1 MATLRGMT
9 AHPPLTRGKHTLDTN
24 QTSNQRLIP
33 AHAGKTQPPI
43 PGSAANPAH
52 PRSRGENITSRA
64 GISLSLGSSP
74 LTRGKPPGALGVWGD
89 SRLIPAHAG
98 KTRLTRSWA
107 CSLTAH
113 PRSRGENA
121 IRNDNTPSEWGSS
134 PLTRGKLTP
143 SLPDPL
149 DRGLIPAH
157 AGKTPPERGRRGLQT
172 AHPRSRGENRLA
184 TGSVGRAS
192 GSSPLTRGKLFY
204 ESFTRIL

>member
-1 MATLRGMT
+1 MGR
-9 AHPPLTRGKHTLDTN
+9 
-24 QTSNQRLIP
+24 Q
-33 AHAGKTQPPI
+33 
-43 PGSAANPAH
+43 PAH
-52 PRSRGENITSRA
+52 PRSRGENEVD
-64 GISLSLGSSP
+64 SLLGVQPYGSSP
-74 LTRGKPPGALGVWGD
+74 LTRGKLRSAATARMSAG
-89 SRLIPAHAG
+89 LIPAHAG
-98 KTRLTRSWA
+98 KTLNDASSELSPA
-107 CSLTAH
+107 AH

-204 ESFTRIL
+204 KSFTRIL

>member
-1 MATLRGMT
+1 MT

-98 KTRLTRSWA
+98 KTAVCRDSAHERG
-107 CSLTAH
+107 AH
-113 PRSRGENA
+113 PRSRGENLKRRLLRTVA
-121 IRNDNTPSEWGSS
+121 SGSS
-134 PLTRGKLTP
+134 PLTRGKQISTAKRRLAI
-143 SLPDPL
+143 
-149 DRGLIPAH
+149 GLIPAH
-157 AGKTPPERGRRGLQT
+157 AGKTPYGTTTHPQSG
-172 AHPRSRGENRLA
+172 AHPRSRGENC
-184 TGSVGRAS
+184 
-192 GSSPLTRGKLFY
+192 
-204 ESFTRIL
+204 